1 MTLTSDHDLSMWAS
15 WRHTLFVWGPY
26 IWYQPEYCQ
35 NVDLTFIVGD
45 RGWPR
50 PLTLTILCARGH
62 MSNKFWNMVR
72 NVNWTFDLV
81 WAWLWLILCTRRP
94 YEQYM
99 FKYGKIKMPILPL
112 TFGDFEWP
120 WLWIILC
127 TRGTYEQYIWK
138 KWSTLSIWPLT
149 LGDIGWPW
157 SLFLTFG
164 DAVHSENLM
173 FFVYS
178 PYD

>member
-99 FKYGKIKMPILPL
+99 FKYGKKNANFTSDL
-112 TFGDFEWP
+112 W
-120 WLWIILC
+120 WLWM
-127 TRGTYEQYIWK
+127 T
-138 KWSTLSIWPLT
+138 LT
-149 LGDIGWPW
+149 LDNFVHQRDIWTIYLEKMVNTFNLTTDLGWHWMTLIFISDLWWCSAFRKPNVFC
-157 SLFLTFG
+157 L
-164 DAVHSENLM
+164 
-173 FFVYS
+173 
-178 PYD
+178 